1 MTAKK
6 MNLAQKLL
14 GGVGGVAIVSGGV
27 ISAFLPDQASSYDTW
42 LVAYLVLVVGV
53 AQVVLGWGLS
63 KLPTK
68 KVASYVY
75 TVFLAFNFGNWLVV
89 SGTLISDQLLVY
101 VGGAMIC
108 FAMVVGLAAIR
119 GAKRTPYLYA
129 YIFMVAIILVS
140 TPVGLILSTM
150 RG

>member
-1 MTAKK
+1 

-14 GGVGGVAIVSGGV
+14 GGVGGVAIVSGGI

-53 AQVVLGWGLS
+53 AQIIIGWGLS
-63 KLPTK
+63 KLPAK
-68 KVASYVY
+68 KVAAHVY
-75 TVFLAFNFGNWLVV
+75 TIFLAFNFGNWLVA
-89 SGTLISDQLLVY
+89 SGTLISDTLLVY

-108 FAMVVGLAAIR
+108 FAMFIGLAAIR
-119 GAKRTPYLYA
+119 GASRTPQLYA

-140 TPVGLILSTM
+140 TPIGLVLSTLNS
-150 RG
+150 